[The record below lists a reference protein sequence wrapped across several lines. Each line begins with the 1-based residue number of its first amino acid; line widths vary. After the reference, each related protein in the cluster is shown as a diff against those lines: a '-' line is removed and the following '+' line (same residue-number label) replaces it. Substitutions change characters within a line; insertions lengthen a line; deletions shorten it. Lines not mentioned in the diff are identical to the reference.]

1 MRLVV
6 VGGEKNLPE
15 RFATWQRLVDGRV
28 SLIHVFGL
36 TTETTITSTTYKRAA
51 NAAGDVKIA
60 CRSGA
65 RFRTRKYVFSM
76 HRCGWCR

>member
-36 TTETTITSTTYKRAA
+36 ME
-51 NAAGDVKIA
+51 NDN
-60 CRSGA
+60 
-65 RFRTRKYVFSM
+65 
-76 HRCGWCR
+76 HLDHL